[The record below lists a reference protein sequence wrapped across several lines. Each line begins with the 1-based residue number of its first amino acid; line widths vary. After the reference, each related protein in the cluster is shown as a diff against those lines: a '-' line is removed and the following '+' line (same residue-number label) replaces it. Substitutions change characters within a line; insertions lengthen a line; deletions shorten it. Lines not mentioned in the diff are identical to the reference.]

1 MKGIAARMASRRSLL
16 IGAAAGLLPAFA
28 LRAQPAAPGT
38 GAGPEFPLLVGK
50 GAIKRTFAPA
60 SSPLGPIGTEARW
73 AYIIDYNTGAV
84 LLEKN
89 STAPMP
95 PSSMTKLMTLYIVYS
110 LLKSGQLS
118 LDQTLPVSREAWRT
132 GGSKMF
138 VPLGGN
144 VSVADLIQGIEV
156 DSGNDACIVLAQGI
170 SGSVDAFVER
180 MNETASKLGLVN
192 SHFINPTGL
201 PAPGHYM
208 CCQDIA
214 TLARLIIS
222 NFPRYYH
229 YASEKVF
236 TFSKIKQYNRNP
248 LVQDGLADGLKTGF
262 TDAGGYG
269 LCASAIR
276 DGRRVILVLNGMPSE
291 SDRAEESQRLL
302 DWSFTEFT
310 DVTLFKAG
318 ETVATARVWL
328 GKSIT
333 VPLAGATD
341 LVATLPREW
350 RQTAHISARYAA
362 PIPAPITAGQTLGTL
377 SVSGRGVPAGQ
388 QFTLVAG
395 AAVPRLSLVERSLA
409 VLFHMVFGGVG

>member
-1 MKGIAARMASRRSLL
+1 MASRRSLL
-16 IGAAAGLLPAFA
+16 LGAAAGLLPALLLPMRS
-28 LRAQPAAPGT
+28 LRAQSAAPGVET
-38 GAGPEFPLLVGK
+38 FPILVGK
-50 GAIKRTFAPA
+50 GAIKRSFTPA
-60 SSPLGPIGTEARW
+60 SSPLGPIGTKARW

-89 STAPMP
+89 ATAPMP

-110 LLKSGQLS
+110 LLKSGQLT
-118 LDQTLPVSREAWRT
+118 LDQTLPVSEVAWRT

-144 VSVADLIQGIEV
+144 VSVVDLIQGIEV
-156 DSGNDACIVLAQGI
+156 DSGNDACVVLAEGI
-170 SGSVDAFVER
+170 SGSVAAFVER
-180 MNETASKLGLVN
+180 MNETAAKIGLVN
-192 SHFINPTGL
+192 SHFVNPTGL

-222 NFPRYYH
+222 NFPQYYH
-229 YASEKVF
+229 YAAEKVF

-248 LVQDGLADGLKTGF
+248 LVQDDLADGLKTGF

-276 DGRRVILVLNGMPSE
+276 EERRVILVLNGMPSG
-291 SDRAEESQRLL
+291 SDRAEEAERLL

-318 ETVATARVWL
+318 DAVASARVWL
-328 GKSIT
+328 GGSLS
-333 VPLAGATD
+333 VPLTGATD
-341 LVATLPREW
+341 MVATMPREW
-350 RQTAHISARYAA
+350 RHTAAISARYAA
-362 PIPAPITAGQTLGTL
+362 PIPAPIAAGQKLGTL
-377 SVSGRGVPAGQ
+377 VVAGQGVPAGQ
-388 QFTLVAG
+388 QFALVAG
-395 AAVPRLSLVERSLA
+395 NAVPRLSLVERSLA
-409 VLFHMVFGGVG
+409 VLFHLVFGGVG